1 MDRLAEIR
9 AGWTVQEPPEGE
21 TALDPDV
28 AYLLRIAEAARGYMN
43 TDMGAG
49 YDRETSVERWEA
61 LRAALEAEDD

>member
-1 MDRLAEIR
+1 MTDRIDEIR
-9 AGWTVQEPPEGE
+9 ARHEGNYNR
-21 TALDPDV
+21 TPSRQRVDDI

-61 LRAALEAEDD
+61 LRAALEADK